1 MAILFQPQRKKH
13 MDLVEDM
20 VRLFHSII
28 IWMITLGGVSSEH
41 IHKWVFFLFQAVLRI
56 RIRIRIRQIRMFL
69 GLLDPGPLV

>member
-1 MAILFQPQRKKH
+1 

-41 IHKWVFFLFQAVLRI
+41 IHKWVFFLFQAMLRI
-56 RIRIRIRQIRMFL
+56 RIRIRIRQM
-69 GLLDPGPLV
+69 GLLDPDPLV

>member
-1 MAILFQPQRKKH
+1 

-41 IHKWVFFLFQAVLRI
+41 IHKWVFFLFQAVLWI
-56 RIRIRIRQIRMFL
+56 RIRRIRMFF
-69 GLLDPGPLV
+69 GLLDPDPLVWDMDPDPDPSIAKQK